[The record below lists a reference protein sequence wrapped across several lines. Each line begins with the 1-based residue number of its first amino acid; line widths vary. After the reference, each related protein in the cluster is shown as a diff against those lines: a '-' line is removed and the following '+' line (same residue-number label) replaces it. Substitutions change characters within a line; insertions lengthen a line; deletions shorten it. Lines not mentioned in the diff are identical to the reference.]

1 MSESRS
7 SVVLQKIAIPF
18 FLVLA
23 YFVFLLL
30 LSAGEVLQATH
41 RIAEQVRTTE
51 TTYRL
56 KDDALEA
63 IRLDVY
69 KIAVAARDALLN
81 ERPQEADAVVVECVR
96 EIESQLQFLQQDA
109 NKANVAQLQ
118 KIDGDLHVYM
128 RAVYSITRQRHGTGS
143 NLRLVKVLPQRLA
156 ILDILKDLSHWNDRN
171 SEESQAAITASLISL
186 RIEFLTTIGMILFL
200 GALAS
205 YVGFLRISRIQRR
218 NEASHQRIAEARAK
232 LKSLSNQ
239 LVSAQEVERKAL
251 SRELHDE
258 IGQSL
263 TALKLELARSEKLAR
278 KEGSGVVESLQAIRA
293 IADQTLRA
301 TKSISLGLRPP
312 MLDDLGLAAALNWFT
327 TEYSNRTG
335 ITVELEADGEIGR
348 LSEAHRTCVYRIVQE
363 ALTNCARHAGAK
375 RIQIRLDAGDEQ
387 LRLSISDD
395 GAGFEQKAKTGS
407 GLGLIGMQERAA
419 ELGGVFEI
427 LSAAGKGTSIRI
439 MIPVG

>member
-1 MSESRS
+1 M
-7 SVVLQKIAIPF
+7 
-18 FLVLA
+18 
-23 YFVFLLL
+23 
-30 LSAGEVLQATH
+30 
-41 RIAEQVRTTE
+41 
-51 TTYRL
+51 
-56 KDDALEA
+56 
-63 IRLDVY
+63 
-69 KIAVAARDALLN
+69 
-81 ERPQEADAVVVECVR
+81 
-96 EIESQLQFLQQDA
+96 
-109 NKANVAQLQ
+109 
-118 KIDGDLHVYM
+118 
-128 RAVYSITRQRHGTGS
+128 
-143 NLRLVKVLPQRLA
+143 
-156 ILDILKDLSHWNDRN
+156 
-171 SEESQAAITASLISL
+171 
-186 RIEFLTTIGMILFL
+186 
-200 GALAS
+200 
-205 YVGFLRISRIQRR
+205 
-218 NEASHQRIAEARAK
+218 
-232 LKSLSNQ
+232 
-239 LVSAQEVERKAL
+239 
-251 SRELHDE
+251 HDE